1 MRKIY
6 FPVIP
11 FLLIILAVT
20 ATSSCMQSR
29 QKKDID
35 QNNLKNDGKETIQL
49 FNGENLNNWV
59 FQLRDQTVD
68 PSTVFTVQ
76 NNVINIS
83 GNPFGYMRTK
93 DSYSDYTL
101 HLEWRWPAE
110 ATNSG
115 IFIHAQLPD
124 TIWLRCIECQLQ
136 NGNAGDFVCMSG
148 ADMTERSDKSTRVVR
163 KMAASSEKP
172 AGEWNT
178 MEVVCEGNTIEV
190 TINGVL
196 QNKGTG
202 VSESEG
208 HICLQSEGKNIEFRN
223 VYLTKLMK

>member
-136 NGNAGDFVCMSG
+136 SGNAGDFVCMSG

>member
-6 FPVIP
+6 FPFVP
-11 FLLIILAVT
+11 FLLIVLAIT
-20 ATSSCMQSR
+20 ATSACMQSR
-29 QKKDID
+29 QKK
-35 QNNLKNDGKETIQL
+35 NSLNGTETVQL

-59 FQLRDQTVD
+59 FRLRDQTVD

-101 HLEWRWPAE
+101 HLEWRWPVE

-115 IFIHAQLPD
+115 VFVHAQLPD
-124 TIWLRCIECQLQ
+124 TIWLKCIECQLQ

-163 KMAASSEKP
+163 KMAVSSEKP

-178 MEVVCEGNTIEV
+178 MELVCEGNTIEV
-190 TINGVL
+190 TVNGVL

-208 HICLQSEGKNIEFRN
+208 HICLQSEGKDIEFRN
-223 VYLTKLMK
+223 IYLTKLMK

>member
-136 NGNAGDFVCMSG
+136 SGNAGDFVCMSG

-208 HICLQSEGKNIEFRN
+208 HICLQSEGKDIEFRN